1 LCIPS
6 GKSPLDIFQK
16 LLRKLADRR
25 VTIQSCFSVAFRKEL
40 VMFSKLEKNKLPLN
54 IKLFNIRWYPSNRS
68 CVNKANQK
76 AKPQQMP
83 PLMVRKPEWRR

>member
-1 LCIPS
+1 M
-6 GKSPLDIFQK
+6 
-16 LLRKLADRR
+16 
-25 VTIQSCFSVAFRKEL
+25 VQSCFSGAFRREL
-40 VMFSKLEKNKLPLN
+40 VMFSKLEKNKLPLR

>member
-1 LCIPS
+1 
-6 GKSPLDIFQK
+6 
-16 LLRKLADRR
+16 
-25 VTIQSCFSVAFRKEL
+25 
-40 VMFSKLEKNKLPLN
+40 MFNKLEKNKPYFTRRSGLREGGLPLN

-68 CVNKANQK
+68 CVNRANQK